1 MSRAARRTWLVVGS
15 IVTVAMIASA
25 TLQIVELV
33 GQNTVEVDRK
43 FAASAVDRL
52 LVEVQSGSVEVRG
65 TDAATTT
72 VTGTVR
78 SGLGTASHEEVVEDG
93 RLAVRVDCPSVLL
106 SGRCDADL
114 VIEVPEDTAVAV
126 HSTNTTV
133 TLSGIRARVDVRTTD
148 GGVRADRIETAA
160 PVELVSSN
168 ADIEVKAMA
177 TPQLSLR
184 TSNSSIRAEL
194 AVDPVH
200 VRVRSSNG
208 SADVVVPDTEVA
220 YDVTLETSNGAQEIG
235 VRTDPASDRRIDVRT
250 SNGDATVTYP
260 G

>member
-1 MSRAARRTWLVVGS
+1 MSGAARRTWLVAGS

-33 GQNTVEVDRK
+33 GQNTVEVGREL
-43 FAASAVDRL
+43 AASAVDRL
-52 LVEVQSGSVEVRG
+52 LVELDSGSVEVRG
-65 TDAATTT
+65 TDDDAVR

-78 SGLGTASHEEVVEDG
+78 SSLGSATYREVVRDG
-93 RLAVRVDCPSVLL
+93 RLELTLSCRPLL

-114 VIEVPEDTAVAV
+114 VIEVPDDTAVVV
-126 HSTNTTV
+126 HSTNTDV

-184 TSNSSIRAEL
+184 TSNSSIRAGL
-194 AVDPVH
+194 AVEPVKVH
-200 VRVRSSNG
+200 VRSSNG

-220 YDVTLETSNGAQEIG
+220 YDVTLETSNGTQEIG